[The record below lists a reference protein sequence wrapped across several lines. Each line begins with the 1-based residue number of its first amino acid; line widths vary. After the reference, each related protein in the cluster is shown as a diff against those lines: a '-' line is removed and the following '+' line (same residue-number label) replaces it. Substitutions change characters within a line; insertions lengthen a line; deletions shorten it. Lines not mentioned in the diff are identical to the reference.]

1 MVPCNAAIGTAVCEE
16 LRVLNSAKTPP
27 FYIQDDIDVDEN
39 IRLMFATKTSKEKPV
54 KSTENGNVGS
64 SGGTGTTS
72 GGGTNVPP
80 KKKKQEVKRPDKAK
94 KIIWIIVIILA
105 ILLVMAYDVLWS
117 LILVE
122 LLN

>member
-1 MVPCNAAIGTAVCEE
+1 
-16 LRVLNSAKTPP
+16 
-27 FYIQDDIDVDEN
+27 
-39 IRLMFATKTSKEKPV
+39 MFDQRNKGKSKENPV
-54 KSTENGNVGS
+54 KSTENGNPGKVS
-64 SGGTGTTS
+64 FSGGTGTTS

-94 KIIWIIVIILA
+94 NIIWIIVIILA